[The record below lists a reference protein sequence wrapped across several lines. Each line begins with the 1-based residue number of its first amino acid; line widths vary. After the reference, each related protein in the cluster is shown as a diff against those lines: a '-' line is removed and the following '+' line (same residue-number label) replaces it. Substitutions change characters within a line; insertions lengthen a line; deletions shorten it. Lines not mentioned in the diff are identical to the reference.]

1 MREIKN
7 TKEIQE
13 LTLHIFKQFNTFCV
27 EKGIN
32 FFLAYGTLIGA
43 IRHNGFIPWDDDIDI
58 WMLREDFERLVTEFP
73 SWGKTHGLY
82 INSPETV
89 NRTYNRIHAQICSNN
104 TKVVATNRIDNYEE
118 GCFID
123 IFPIDGS
130 PNDAVRRWIRLP
142 HLQIIKNLGTISAV
156 KPDAKNKSIKHRAIS
171 WAAAVL
177 RCLNLSRIMG
187 KYKNL
192 ARRSSYLA
200 SEYLQLP
207 IAGRKGRNLLLPR
220 DYFLPSVKKSFENMD
235 VAVPKEY
242 DKVLKVI
249 YGDYMVLP
257 PEDKRVSFHEC
268 QFFISE

>member
-13 LTLHIFKQFNTFCV
+13 LTLNILEQFNTFCV

-58 WMLREDFERLVTEFP
+58 WMLREDFERLVSEFP

-89 NRTYNRIHAQICSNN
+89 NHTYNQIHAQICSDN
-104 TKVVATNRIDNYEE
+104 TKAVATNRINNYKE

-130 PNDAVRRWIRLP
+130 PNSALRRSIRLT

-156 KPDAKNKSIKHRAIS
+156 KPDAMNKSLKHRAIS
-171 WAAAVL
+171 WVAAFL
-177 RCLNLSRIMG
+177 RRFDLSRMMG
-187 KYKNL
+187 KYQKI
-192 ARRSSYLA
+192 ARRSSCLE

-207 IAGRKGRNLLLPR
+207 IARRKGRNLLLPR
-220 DYFLPSVKKSFENMD
+220 NYFLPSVKKSFENMN

-257 PEDKRVSFHEC
+257 PEDKRVSCHEC